1 MTNVEE
7 LYQTCKGSI
16 EELLRALERNDLN
29 GVQREVY
36 RIRQQLASR
45 PLPGETDLRGL
56 ARFRMEQLEA
66 IDGVTEAIEISLR
79 SLRRSTRDELERI
92 RHTES
97 LLAHLVQPMPRHV
110 M

>member
-29 GVQREVY
+29 GIEREIL
-36 RIRQQLASR
+36 RIRQHLTTR
-45 PLPGETDLRGL
+45 PLDSELDLRGL

-92 RHTES
+92 RHSES
-97 LLAHLVQPMPRHV
+97 LLSHLAQPMPRHV